1 MSYFDF
7 NSKKVLVTGGSRGIG
22 KATAEIFMEH
32 GAEVAITYNK
42 SSEKMIED
50 MSSDYKRRGFN
61 FIAYQLDL
69 SDLTEVA
76 PKIKAILKD
85 VGHFDVL
92 VNNAGIARDNYFM
105 MMKKADISDVISV
118 NLVSMLYLTQ
128 AVLPSMFKN
137 ASGNIINMSSLV
149 AQYGNV
155 GQANYAAS
163 KAGIVAFTKS
173 LSLEVAQRN
182 IRVNAI
188 SPGYIKTDMLASV
201 KKEVYENITMKRLG
215 LPNEIANVA
224 LFLASDMAGY
234 ITGQNIIV
242 DGGGSLNKC

>member
-1 MSYFDF
+1 
-7 NSKKVLVTGGSRGIG
+7 
-22 KATAEIFMEH
+22 
-32 GAEVAITYNK
+32 
-42 SSEKMIED
+42 
-50 MSSDYKRRGFN
+50 
-61 FIAYQLDL
+61 
-69 SDLTEVA
+69 
-76 PKIKAILKD
+76 
-85 VGHFDVL
+85 
-92 VNNAGIARDNYFM
+92 
-105 MMKKADISDVISV
+105 
-118 NLVSMLYLTQ
+118 
-128 AVLPSMFKN
+128 
-137 ASGNIINMSSLV
+137 MSSLV